1 MRAGDSRSARRLLFE
16 AQLPAQGTAGLFM
29 TANDNPTSTRL
40 ALAERLI
47 HAGRALLA
55 SAGQGVRFRNFA
67 EAERCFKRA
76 VEVLWEAGD
85 AGHPQRA
92 LAWERLATLYD
103 RLGNVE
109 RAETCYLRSL
119 AAQQISGWPSV
130 VCDERTMVRLA
141 RLYGRM
147 GKENLQL
154 AVLSKIETRR
164 PCSCRR
170 HGQER
175 ARAPALSGE
184 ERQT

>member
-1 MRAGDSRSARRLLFE
+1 
-16 AQLPAQGTAGLFM
+16 M
-29 TANDNPTSTRL
+29 TSNDNPTSGPL
-40 ALAERLI
+40 ALGERLI

-55 SAGQGVRFRNFA
+55 SAGEGTRFRNFA

-76 VEVLWEAGD
+76 VEVLLESDGS
-85 AGHPQRA
+85 GQPQLA

-103 RLGNVE
+103 RLGNVD

-119 AAQQISGWPSV
+119 AAQQVSGWPSI

-147 GKENLQL
+147 GKERLQL
-154 AVLSKIETRR
+154 AILSKIERRR

-170 HGQER
+170 HRPQR
-175 ARAPALSGE
+175 TTVPALSGE
-184 ERQT
+184 ERAM